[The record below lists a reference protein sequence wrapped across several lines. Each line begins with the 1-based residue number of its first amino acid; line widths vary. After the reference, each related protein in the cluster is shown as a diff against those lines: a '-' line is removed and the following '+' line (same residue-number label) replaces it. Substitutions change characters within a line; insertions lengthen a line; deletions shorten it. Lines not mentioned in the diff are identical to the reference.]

1 MGSPLYAGLARRA
14 ASEYE
19 NNTHLRD
26 LLDANAS
33 LSRIGLRLLGAAH
46 YRALAGQAPAI
57 AAHFPSTGGDGDA
70 EAAWDA
76 VRDDVQAYAPVYG
89 SLLRRPVQT
98 NEVAR
103 AMPVLGAMLTVAAE
117 TRMPMRMFEVGSSA
131 GLLLHFDRY
140 RYSGENWSWGDPDSA
155 LHLRNAQEAGAPAHL
170 DADVEIATRR
180 GCDLHP
186 LDLAKPSDADTL
198 LSFLWPDQLERFERM
213 RSAIA
218 IAANEPPVAI
228 DRANGEEWIR
238 RVAEPAPGFA
248 CVVFHTVMLEHL
260 SPADRDTLTQRIT
273 SMGSRATRS
282 APFAWVHME
291 QAAERY
297 ETSVTLWP
305 GGDQI
310 AIATSDGHA
319 QHVRWESAP

>member
-1 MGSPLYAGLARRA
+1 MGSPLYAELARSA
-14 ASEYE
+14 ASDYE
-19 NNTHLRD
+19 TDAQLRG

-46 YRALAGQAPAI
+46 FRALAGQASAI

-70 EAAWDA
+70 KAAWNA
-76 VRDDVQAYAPVYG
+76 VRDDVHAHAPVYAG
-89 SLLRRPVQT
+89 LLRRSVQT

-117 TRMPMRMFEVGSSA
+117 TRMPLRVFEVGSSA

-170 DADVEIATRR
+170 DADLEIATRR

-186 LDLAKPSDADTL
+186 LDLSKPADADTL

-218 IAANEPPVAI
+218 IAASEPVAI
-228 DRANGEEWIR
+228 DRANGEEWMR

-260 SPADRDTLTQRIT
+260 SAADRDTLAQRIT

-282 APFAWVHME
+282 APFAWARME

-319 QHVRWESAP
+319 QHLRWESGP